1 MRIHLVG
8 EAAEHEADLRPHL
21 EQPAEIAALPADAAS
36 DGRYDDRIGP
46 DDVVVSLRFARPD
59 SAAPEFRLLHVP
71 GAGLDGIDLAAL
83 HPGTAVANVYEHEI
97 PIAEFVLA
105 RLLEWEIRAGAMQA
119 AFFADS
125 WPEAY
130 RGRTPHGEVFGR
142 TLGILGYGRIGRA
155 IATRAAA
162 FGMRVLAVDE
172 KAGPDGTA
180 ELLPPDRLDEVLC
193 AADHLV
199 VACPLTPAT
208 TGLIDREAL
217 RRMRP
222 HAVLVN
228 VSRGPVVE
236 EAALFDALREG
247 VIGGAVL
254 DVWYSYPRS
263 AEDRPAPAS
272 HPFWDL
278 PNVWCTPHSS
288 AWTRELAQRRY
299 RAIALNIDRLVTG
312 QPLTNLVRA
321 GR

>member
-1 MRIHLVG
+1 
-8 EAAEHEADLRPHL
+8 
-21 EQPAEIAALPADAAS
+21 
-36 DGRYDDRIGP
+36 
-46 DDVVVSLRFARPD
+46 
-59 SAAPEFRLLHVP
+59 
-71 GAGLDGIDLAAL
+71 
-83 HPGTAVANVYEHEI
+83 
-97 PIAEFVLA
+97 
-105 RLLEWEIRAGAMQA
+105 
-119 AFFADS
+119 
-125 WPEAY
+125 
-130 RGRTPHGEVFGR
+130 
-142 TLGILGYGRIGRA
+142 
-155 IATRAAA
+155 
-162 FGMRVLAVDE
+162 MRVLAVDE

-299 RAIALNIDRLVTG
+299 RAIALNIDRLVAG
-312 QPLTNLVRA
+312 RPLTNLVRA
-321 GR
+321 AR